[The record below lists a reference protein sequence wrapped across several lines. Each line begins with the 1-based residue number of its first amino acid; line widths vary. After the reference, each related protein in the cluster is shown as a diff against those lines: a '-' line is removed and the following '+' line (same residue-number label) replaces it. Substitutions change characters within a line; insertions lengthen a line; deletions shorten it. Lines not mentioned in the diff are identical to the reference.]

1 MPEKVKILKAVDN
14 DTFKVQLKDGTIKS
28 VRLVS
33 DNNQAWYDGFE
44 KGQPGFKLDRTVS
57 SLIGKEVNVNFRKLT
72 EEQYQSN
79 SNRELGSISTKDIPD
94 LAEHLFSKNQVY
106 KRDIGKDW
114 TLNIKEE
121 PKDSL
126 ISPQQFKAT
135 QSLLIKKEQ
144 GLEPKK
150 ILAYQRE
157 ISKVKQKF
165 GFNTDKEL
173 VDFIGRRSVVPYESL
188 KTFQTK
194 TQLTPM
200 ETQTK
205 TNILKVTPYN
215 GKTKTYQK
223 ISVDEA
229 NALIDG
235 DKIKGTNIDEL
246 KSQLEQTGAIKD
258 LTHYELHQSNG
269 TKYLFPVFKGNSS
282 QQFNQALKTNE
293 GDYLNAFGNKYATSD
308 SAIKEW
314 KDQFGVSAKYDNTQE
329 NKLKVDSG
337 TPETDLQLP
346 IKKDETVT
354 LNQIGLPNRI
364 DPNSKLSKVL
374 KLLPSS
380 IGSFNTPVNKSVQ
393 MVDGKKAIITKTGP
407 ESFSLKQTFF
417 EDGTWSDGI
426 KKGTWSLENNKVVI
440 NPTSLLKAK
449 NQKEASLSKVAFPIL
464 GALLKN
470 EAENAMDLTIGL
482 ALPETKLFGKLAKNP
497 LAKETI
503 KKGAGFKNIKVK
515 PRLGTKTVYPPNYKP
530 KIPKMDKDKLE
541 SWLNYEFKKGG
552 ILKFQNGQALPY
564 NYQTDPLYDPQQ
576 VISNFTGVTN
586 QSSQNPYASIGTNF
600 MGGIRATPVTT
611 KRFNLPPKYSALGNN
626 NKINFTPNNY
636 TANTPAIKLSE
647 YNAPTGGYVKPAFPI
662 ANIKAIGNSFGNNY
676 NYPEGSKDFSTMS
689 DKPKAVTNNRT
700 GFGYQEAN
708 LALSVLPMLLNTK
721 VSADKLAYQPF
732 NPAIR
737 GIQGDPLL
745 QQRLTSIAQN
755 KYLQN
760 KATSSDPS
768 QELVRRL
775 VVNRQAI
782 QGNQEAYNIDT
793 QARIADTQRYYSE
806 KNAADQYNY
815 TNKQNTDNQN
825 VQMNNNA
832 MMQNA
837 AQKNQV
843 TGQTIQ
849 NIMGYMTN
857 KANDQNLV
865 SQNYMAHKNI
875 ENQGVLNN
883 ITQKYASM
891 YHSGLT
897 DEQRN
902 DLNFRYNQELSQA
915 RAKYN
920 VNNVYSPYVNQLKK
934 AGVYQYKKGG
944 SISDE
949 TKVLSVI
956 TTKATNLDKLFID
969 SAKKYNELSSKVSTE
984 ALNRGSR
991 LVVATLNNLSKST
1004 LKSLPFK
1011 KIF

>member
-33 DNNQAWYDGFE
+33 GNNQAWYDGFE
-44 KGQPGFKLDRTVS
+44 KNQPGFKLDESVS
-57 SLIGKEVNVNFRKLT
+57 NLIGKEVNVNFRKLT

-150 ILAYQRE
+150 VLAYQRE

-165 GFNTDKEL
+165 GFNADKEL

-417 EDGTWSDGI
+417 EDGNWTDGV
-426 KKGTWSLENNKVVI
+426 KKGTWSVENDKLIV
-440 NPTSLLKAK
+440 NPTSLLKARD
-449 NQKEASLSKVAFPIL
+449 QKEHSFTKVAFPIL
-464 GALLKN
+464 GTLLKN
-470 EAENAMDLTIGL
+470 EVENVIDLTVGL
-482 ALPETKLFGKLAKNP
+482 ALPETKLFKNAGKASS
-497 LAKETI
+497 TM
-503 KKGAGFKNIKVK
+503 
-515 PRLGTKTVYPPNYKP
+515 RLGESSGKSFNKTFY
-530 KIPKMDKDKLE
+530 DKVM
-541 SWLNYEFKKGG
+541 KKGG
-552 ILKFQNGQALPY
+552 TLKFQRGGGIPMFQSGKGINFKPVTYKNTYSYNPNYPNSTIPNFVTKNYTYTAPAPSYKQQIGQI
-564 NYQTDPLYDPQQ
+564 QTDLVNAGYDVGP
-576 VISNFTGVTN
+576 TG
-586 QSSQNPYASIGTNF
+586 ID
-600 MGGIRATPVTT
+600 
-611 KRFNLPPKYSALGNN
+611 GNN
-626 NKINFTPNNY
+626 GPNTLRAFNERMGNRQMVGNMIQTQSWKPLTPDYGQSNQVAVNTKEEGEDPSMMITPETQAQLNRQSY
-636 TANTPAIKLSE
+636 T
-647 YNAPTGGYVKPAFPI
+647 
-662 ANIKAIGNSFGNNY
+662 
-676 NYPEGSKDFSTMS
+676 
-689 DKPKAVTNNRT
+689 PK
-700 GFGYQEAN
+700 FGYQEAN
-708 LALSVLPMLLNTK
+708 LALSILPALLSTK
-721 VSADKLAYQPF
+721 VKADKLTYTPY
-732 NPAIR
+732 NPEIR
-737 GIQGDPLL
+737 DIQGDPLL
-745 QQRLTSIAQN
+745 QQRLTSVAQN
-755 KYLQN
+755 KFAQN

-775 VVNRQAI
+775 IVNRQAM
-782 QGNQEAYNIDT
+782 QGNQDAYNVDT
-793 QARIADTQRYYSE
+793 QARIADTQRYYGE
-806 KNAADQYNY
+806 RNATNQFNY

-825 VQMNNNA
+825 IQMNNAA

-875 ENQGVLNN
+875 ENQGVLDN

-897 DEQRN
+897 NEQRN
-902 DLNFRYNQELSQA
+902 DLNFRYNQEISQA

-969 SAKKYNELSSKVSTE
+969 SARKYNELSSKVSTE
-984 ALNRGSR
+984 ALNRGSK
-991 LVVATLNNLSKST
+991 LVVATLNNLPKST